1 MCLKDRGGEN
11 VLGRTENQRQKGQVD
26 GTMEQRVERKLR
38 KGKWE
43 SGGLL
48 VLESRDW
55 GKGCEE
61 GASRDQWMN

>member
-11 VLGRTENQRQKGQVD
+11 VLGRTENQKQKGQVD

-48 VLESRDW
+48 VLESRD
-55 GKGCEE
+55 
-61 GASRDQWMN
+61 